1 MLTHLL
7 DLLHIFFP
15 EVCSGCRQGLL
26 NGERVICTQCH
37 VVMPRTGF
45 HDLDGNEAERT
56 FYGRVKI
63 EAVAPLWFFNKSS
76 RVQQLIHE
84 LKYHGHKPA
93 GLLAG
98 RMLGSD
104 LVSTPRFQ
112 GIDAIV
118 PVPLHPS
125 KLMARGFNQSEVFGQ
140 GLSESM
146 GVPMMP
152 ELLQRVSRSG
162 SQTRKRRGVR
172 SKSVEGAFVAD
183 DSLIFPGHF
192 LIVDDVITTGATLC
206 ACALPLL
213 SMQGVRVSVAAMAYA
228 RG

>member
-7 DLLHIFFP
+7 DLLHLFFP

-26 NGERVICTQCH
+26 QGEHIICTQCH
-37 VVMPRTGF
+37 LVLPRTGY
-45 HDLDGNEAERT
+45 HSLDGNEAERT
-56 FYGRVKI
+56 FYGRVKM

-76 RVQQLIHE
+76 RVQRMIHE

-98 RMLGSD
+98 RMLGTE
-104 LVSTPRFQ
+104 LAAAPRFK

-125 KLMARGFNQSEVFGQ
+125 KLLSRGFNQSEVFGQ

-152 ELLQRVSRSG
+152 DLLKRVSRSG
-162 SQTRKRRGVR
+162 SQTRKRRGGR

-183 DSLIFPGHF
+183 DSRLFPGHF
-192 LIVDDVITTGATLC
+192 LIADDVITTGATIT

-213 SMQGVRVSVAAMAYA
+213 SLQGVRVSVAAMAYA
-228 RG
+228 RR